1 MSRPTINDVALLAG
15 VSKGTVSRVLNCHPK
30 VSRAAREA
38 VQHAIE
44 QTGYQT
50 NAHARSLATG
60 RTNAIALVMA
70 SARAQLFADPTFAEL
85 INGVHE
91 GMAGLDASLVML
103 LGGND
108 AEDARAVN
116 YIKAGHV
123 DGIIHLNPYL
133 DDPIIPELADSVLPV
148 VLCGPRPDLPQLP
161 RNLSW
166 VSADDQGGTLQALEH
181 LAQRGAR
188 TIATIAGEPRGVAAA
203 LRLATYRE
211 WLGERY
217 SPDLVAHGDYGT
229 ASGEQAMALLLD
241 RRPDIDAVFCAS
253 DRMAVGALRVAAQR
267 GRRVPED
274 LMIVGFDDHPM
285 AAASEPALTTVRQPI
300 RAIGR
305 GAVEILISA
314 LRGERPAEQIYPTEL
329 IIREST

>member
-1 MSRPTINDVALLAG
+1 MSRTTINDIAALAG
-15 VSKGTVSRVLNCHPK
+15 VSKGTVSRVLNGHPR
-30 VSRAAREA
+30 VSERSQEA
-38 VQHAIE
+38 VWQAVT
-44 QTGYQT
+44 QTGYRA
-50 NAHARSLATG
+50 NVHARSLATG
-60 RTNAIALVMA
+60 RNNAIALLIAAA
-70 SARAQLFADPTFAEL
+70 SDQLFNDPTFAEL
-85 INGVHE
+85 IEGVRD
-91 GMAGLDASLVML
+91 GLLDSDLSLVILM
-103 LGGND
+103 GGSET
-108 AEDARAVN
+108 EDYRTVS

-217 SPDLVAHGDYGT
+217 SPDLVAHGDNPT

-253 DRMAVGALRVAAQR
+253 DRMALGALRVAAQR
-267 GRRVPED
+267 GRRVSED

-305 GAVEILISA
+305 GAVEMLISA